1 MANYVVTSN
10 RLSGFERGQTV
21 TDQDLQGVD
30 VKALLDAGHISTQS
44 TKKPAKTKD
53 TETDKD

>member
-21 TDQDLQGVD
+21 TDQDLKGVD
-30 VKALLDAGHISTQS
+30 IEALLDAGHLSTQS
-44 TKKPAKTKD
+44 TKKGAKTKD
-53 TETDKD
+53 IETEKD

>member
-21 TDQDLQGVD
+21 TDQDLKGVD
-30 VKALLDAGHISTQS
+30 VEALLDAGHISAQS

>member
-1 MANYVVTSN
+1 MTNYVVISN
-10 RLSGFERGQTV
+10 RLSGFKRGETV

-30 VKALLDAGHISTQS
+30 IEALLDAGHISAQII
-44 TKKPAKTKD
+44 KKPAKTKD

>member
-30 VKALLDAGHISTQS
+30 VEALLDAGHISAQS
-44 TKKPAKTKD
+44 IKKPAKTKD